1 MSLSLSLSVSC
12 PSVPLLFSHCLFLPF
27 ICYCFSSSF
36 TSPPPRV
43 TRPLSPTA
51 TPGAPLARVPHLA
64 ASPRASSGTLLSGA
78 KVAAAAGLA
87 VEREGRLG
95 EKPAPVPPPGED
107 ALRSGGGTAPSEPG
121 SVGKAGRGRWRTV
134 QSHLAAGKLNLSK

>member
-1 MSLSLSLSVSC
+1 MPLWPGCL
-12 PSVPLLFSHCLFLPF
+12 VP
-27 ICYCFSSSF
+27 
-36 TSPPPRV
+36 
-43 TRPLSPTA
+43 
-51 TPGAPLARVPHLA
+51 
-64 ASPRASSGTLLSGA
+64 ASSGTLLSGA

-107 ALRSGGGTAPSEPG
+107 ALRSGGAAPSEPG
-121 SVGKAGRGRWRTV
+121 SGGKAGRGRWRTV